1 MPSPAIPTALLLLA
15 LPAFAGEDAPAPYA
29 AADAPAAVRPDEP
42 LSAPLREALRHVDA
56 ELQRT
61 ETGRRLLAETGD
73 VLFVERR
80 RTGLGA
86 VRYVESP
93 RREFLVDAER
103 APELEALD
111 FEILFVRERRR
122 AAARCPVPLLEDEL
136 AAHQESVAYVVEKA
150 SVDPAFS
157 RKLRAAYERAE
168 RIFRSRRADA
178 AAALKAGAG
187 ALPPWRAPREALALA
202 GAELFLFSEDPYRL
216 YAALEDALPWPAETV
231 RLTELEDFLAQHSA
245 RLDALDWRS
254 DGRYA
259 LVDGRP
265 YPGRVA
271 RAALVV
277 RGREG
282 LARLKEGLGPFE
294 SVLRE
299 NLRLKANRWIR
310 EGK

>member
-1 MPSPAIPTALLLLA
+1 MPAPALLTVLLVA
-15 LPAFAGEDAPAPYA
+15 LPVLAGEDASAPYA
-29 AADAPAAVRPDEP
+29 GAVAPAAVRPDEP
-42 LSAPLREALRHVDA
+42 VSAPLQEALRHVDA

-61 ETGRRLLAETGD
+61 ETGRRLLAETAE
-73 VLFVERR
+73 VPIVERR

-86 VRYVESP
+86 VRYLESP
-93 RREFLVDAER
+93 YRELLVDAER
-103 APELEALD
+103 TPELESFD
-111 FEILFVRERRR
+111 FEVLLVRERRR
-122 AAARCPVPLLEDEL
+122 AAARCPVPLMEDEF
-136 AAHQESVAYVVEKA
+136 AAHQEAVAYAVEKA
-150 SVDPAFS
+150 AADPAFS
-157 RKLRAAYERAE
+157 KKLRASYERAE
-168 RIFRSRRADA
+168 RIFRSRRDEA

-187 ALPPWRAPREALALA
+187 ALPSWRAPKEALALV

-216 YAALEDALPWPAETV
+216 YAALEDALPWTAETV
-231 RLTELEDFLAQHSA
+231 RLTEIEDFLAQHSA

-282 LARLKEGLGPFE
+282 LARIKEGLGPFE

-299 NLRLKANRWIR
+299 ELRLKANRWIR